1 VRRRGRC
8 TASDTAVVAMER
20 GLLVLV
26 VGVVVA
32 QAAHHN
38 HVLSQTFIEEI
49 NSANSTWRAGANFHP
64 STSHNYLRTLM
75 GVHPKAG
82 QGIFSDVMF
91 FRGRKKF
98 SAVGKSSQR

>member
-1 VRRRGRC
+1 MRGRC

-38 HVLSQTFIEEI
+38 HVLSQTFIG
-49 NSANSTWRAGANFHP
+49 GA
-64 STSHNYLRTLM
+64 L
-75 GVHPKAG
+75 
-82 QGIFSDVMF
+82 
-91 FRGRKKF
+91 KF
-98 SAVGKSSQR
+98 PIIPP